1 MKTYLTGMPHVSLG
15 LNDKV
20 LYDLQGKDSYNRTV
34 EMDDLKFHKCVNL
47 NKFESDRSIEFV
59 PPDGELELMSYRLDL
74 QVILF
79 KFNKKKYFS

>member
-1 MKTYLTGMPHVSLG
+1 MKTYLTGMPYVNLG

-74 QVILF
+74 QVNLF
-79 KFNKKKYFS
+79 KIYNK